1 MALVWLP
8 LLGAAALGG
17 GPGGGGGAGAGAGGG
32 LDALLAAADSLGAGG
47 GEGQGG
53 AMLAAAPTGDAGSE
67 DERRRL
73 QRRPTLYSGSQS
85 MTSLP
90 QPIITANGRFVV
102 DLRGG
107 SDAYSE
113 ELMAVHP
120 GSGLFVDVVNVTVL
134 NPVTDPMD
142 GGEPVRS
149 PLRRVCPRPRSVPLV
164 LNRRLRRSGRT
175 PRCRRRTTRSR
186 CARS

>member
-1 MALVWLP
+1 MAMVWLP

-17 GPGGGGGAGAGAGGG
+17 GPGGGSGAGAGAGDG

-53 AMLAAAPTGDAGSE
+53 AMLAAAPTGGAGSE

-149 PLRRVCPRPRSVPLV
+149 PFRVRPRPRSVPLA